1 MSAKPKTR
9 CEVLHQSFQ
18 NAFLCPLLM
27 EKKLISP
34 VFRAH
39 HKHHHH
45 QQQTS
50 LSWKSPICFWLLSLA
65 MTFFLF
71 TPHCYII
78 LHYLCLPCCRHVFC
92 ESIWYTWVPT
102 VLSQIIPLTL
112 PLRCLHCS
120 TMAQVVMNCPLR
132 CSSSL
137 WRRDYSPPPHCSF
150 KSFSISLSP

>member
-1 MSAKPKTR
+1 MW
-9 CEVLHQSFQ
+9 SF
-18 NAFLCPLLM
+18 ASELPECLSLPFVDG
-27 EKKLISP
+27 KKLISP